1 MNDTH
6 VELKICAGIQSI
18 MARKPDAMFQE
29 AVNASVEEARNL
41 GLVTEKMRVR
51 AFFTLPQGQ
60 LYVDVRVDENRDP
73 KKKVTKRKTPSKL
86 A

>member
-1 MNDTH
+1 VNDSK
-6 VELKICAGIQSI
+6 VELTICVGIQRVI
-18 MARKPDAMFQE
+18 RDKADATFTE
-29 AVNASVEEARNL
+29 AVNASVEEARNMGML
-41 GLVTEKMRVR
+41 NEKQRVR
-51 AFFTLPQGQ
+51 AFFTLPAGQ